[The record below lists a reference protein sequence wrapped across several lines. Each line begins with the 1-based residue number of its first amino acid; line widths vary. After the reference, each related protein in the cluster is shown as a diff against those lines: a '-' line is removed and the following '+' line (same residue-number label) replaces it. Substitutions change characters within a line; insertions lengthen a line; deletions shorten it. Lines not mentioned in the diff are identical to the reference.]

1 MDFWS
6 SVKVL
11 AKRWYIVAAGLALTL
26 AAALGV
32 NFLISPSYTAT
43 GSVVLS
49 VPPNLPERAESLNPY
64 LAYGN
69 LEVAAKV
76 VASAMNQPSVVR
88 EQKRKGASGSFVVD
102 LDPERSSPIIT
113 VDSRAATA
121 TAAIRTVEVVTAGV
135 QQQLADR
142 QKGLG
147 APQNTWITASTVV
160 VPEEANRAIGSRL
173 RAISAVMV
181 LGSIATLSLAFA
193 VEGWSQGK
201 EREAAS
207 SLRYRATPPPP
218 PPPPPPL
225 LPPPPPAPAP
235 VPPPPA
241 PEPPPPPPVGACPLC
256 RARFASAR
264 GLARHLED
272 DHDLAARPRPS
283 PAPTAAPEL
292 ALNRSRQPLARPA
305 PAPASVA
312 PAAPAPRV
320 RRAAEVDGTHDPA
333 PAPRVRAAKKAA
345 PTPRPRAPK
354 SQPPPT

>member
-1 MDFWS
+1 VDFWS

-88 EQKRKGASGSFVVD
+88 EQRRQGASGSFVVD

-121 TAAIRTVEVVTAGV
+121 PAAIRTVEVVTAGV

-142 QKGLG
+142 QKALG
-147 APQNTWITASTVV
+147 APQNTWITATTVV

-173 RAISAVMV
+173 RAISAVVV

-201 EREAAS
+201 ERDAAAS
-207 SLRYRATPPPP
+207 SARYRAAMPPPPPQPPPAPPPAPTPPPP
-218 PPPPPPL
+218 A
-225 LPPPPPAPAP
+225 APDP
-235 VPPPPA
+235 TPQ
-241 PEPPPPPPVGACPLC
+241 PPVGACPLC
-256 RARFASAR
+256 RTRFASAR
-264 GLARHLED
+264 AMARHLED

-283 PAPTAAPEL
+283 AAPLPAPAPP
-292 ALNRSRQPLARPA
+292 LNRTRQPLARPA
-305 PAPASVA
+305 PAPAPAPVA
-312 PAAPAPRV
+312 PVAPRPRV
-320 RRAAEVDGTHDPA
+320 RRAVDEADQAPA

-345 PTPRPRAPK
+345 PAPGTRAPK
-354 SQPPPT
+354 SQPPRP

>member
-11 AKRWYIVAAGLALTL
+11 AKRWYIVAAGLAITL
-26 AAALGV
+26 VAALGV
-32 NFLISPSYTAT
+32 NLLISPTYTAT

-88 EQKRKGASGSFVVD
+88 DQKRKGASGTFVVD

-113 VDSRAATA
+113 VDSRAETA
-121 TAAIRTVEVVTAGV
+121 AAAIRTVEVVTAGV
-135 QQQLADR
+135 QQLLGDR
-142 QKGLG
+142 QKALG
-147 APQNTWITASTVV
+147 APQNTWITANTVV

-181 LGSIATLSLAFA
+181 LGAIATLSLAFA

-201 EREAAS
+201 EREAAAVS
-207 SLRYRATPPPP
+207 VRYREATSSPA
-218 PPPPPPL
+218 PL
-225 LPPPPPAPAP
+225 VPAPPPAPQPAPPP
-235 VPPPPA
+235 VPPP
-241 PEPPPPPPVGACPLC
+241 EQLPPMGACPLC

-264 GLARHLED
+264 AMARHLED
-272 DHDLAARPRPS
+272 DHDLAPPRWS
-283 PAPTAAPEL
+283 AATTAAP
-292 ALNRSRQPLARPA
+292 ASPPNRERPPMDGATSGPTPTPSSPRPRARRVIEDAA
-305 PAPASVA
+305 PAPE
-312 PAAPAPRV
+312 PAPRV
-320 RRAAEVDGTHDPA
+320 RT
-333 PAPRVRAAKKAA
+333 AKKAA
-345 PTPRPRAPK
+345 PTARARAPK
-354 SQPPPT
+354 SQPPAT

>member
-11 AKRWYIVAAGLALTL
+11 AKRWYIVAAGLVLTL

-32 NFLISPSYTAT
+32 NLLISPSYTAT

-49 VPPNLPERAESLNPY
+49 VPPNLPERGDSLNPY

-88 EQKRKGASGSFVVD
+88 EQRRKGASGSFVVD

-121 TAAIRTVEVVTAGV
+121 AAAIRTVEVVTAGV

-142 QKGLG
+142 QKALG

-173 RAISAVMV
+173 RAMSAVVV

-201 EREAAS
+201 ARDAAAS
-207 SLRYRATPPPP
+207 SARYGAATPPPSP
-218 PPPPPPL
+218 AP
-225 LPPPPPAPAP
+225 LPPPP
-235 VPPPPA
+235 VPTTPPLPA

-264 GLARHLED
+264 AMARHLED
-272 DHDLAARPRPS
+272 DHGLAPLPRPS
-283 PAPTAAPEL
+283 AAPPPAPGPPL
-292 ALNRSRQPLARPA
+292 DRIRQPLARPEPA
-305 PAPASVA
+305 PAPVA
-312 PAAPAPRV
+312 PTAPRPRV
-320 RRAAEVDGTHDPA
+320 RRAVDGADPAPA

-345 PTPRPRAPK
+345 PAPGTRSTK
-354 SQPPPT
+354 SQPPRP